1 MANEEKPKKKGFFQE
16 FKEFLARGNVLD
28 LAVAVII
35 GAAFGAIVTSL
46 VNDIIMPL
54 VGLAMGGKSLNNLCL
69 VLNNVPQYIEVD
81 GVPTLNPDAILW
93 NYGNFIQ
100 SIINFLIIA
109 LVVFCFI
116 KVVMK
121 IKSAGEELHH
131 KYEEGVADRVNARR
145 AAEAAENAEETKT
158 E

>member
-1 MANEEKPKKKGFFQE
+1 MANEEKPKKKGFFRE

-54 VGLAMGGKSLNNLCL
+54 ITWAGGVNSLAELSVELRPATV
-69 VLNNVPQYIEVD
+69 VLVD
-81 GVPTLNPDAILW
+81 GVEVVKDALTW
-93 NYGNFIQ
+93 NYGNFLQ
-100 SIINFLIIA
+100 AIINFIIIA
-109 LVVFCFI
+109 FVVFCFV

-121 IKSAGEELHH
+121 IKSVGEKVSDAVKKDGE
-131 KYEEGVADRVNARR
+131 KP
-145 AAEAAENAEETKT
+145 ENKE
-158 E
+158 

>member
-1 MANEEKPKKKGFFQE
+1 MANEEKPKKKGFFRE

-54 VGLAMGGKSLNNLCL
+54 IAYAGGVNSIGDLAVELRPATVVVVEG
-69 VLNNVPQYIEVD
+69 VEV
-81 GVPTLNPDAILW
+81 VKEALLW
-93 NYGNFIQ
+93 RYGNFLQ
-100 SIINFLIIA
+100 AIINFIIIA
-109 LVVFCFI
+109 FVVFCFV
-116 KVVMK
+116 KLVMK
-121 IKSAGEELHH
+121 MKQVSE
-131 KYEEGVADRVNARR
+131 KV
-145 AAEAAENAEETKT
+145 AENAKKAKNAEAENSENPEKK